1 MKFKIL
7 EPLYFRKEESRS
19 RIFDMTRVSEPP
31 VTHLKTST
39 TVTKAFAIL
48 DFLASNA
55 ESGASLAA
63 ISSRLGI
70 SKSTAHRYMATLE
83 ELAVVE
89 RDAKDHFR
97 LGVKLIELA
106 GAVLSNHSLH
116 KVSEPFLRE
125 LATRTQ
131 ETVHLATP
139 SGDEVVYIAKI
150 ESTHTVGMTSRIGA
164 RVPMYCTALG
174 KSILAHYPVE
184 RIKEIIRG
192 GLLART
198 PHTITSP
205 VALHAELERVRA
217 QGYAVD
223 DQENELGVR
232 CVGAPIFDYTGNV
245 VGAISVSGPAD
256 RMTLERSLE
265 LAPWVRDAAYMISK
279 RMGYSR

>member
-1 MKFKIL
+1 
-7 EPLYFRKEESRS
+7 
-19 RIFDMTRVSEPP
+19 MT
-31 VTHLKTST
+31 
-39 TVTKAFAIL
+39 
-48 DFLASNA
+48 
-55 ESGASLAA
+55 
-63 ISSRLGI
+63 
-70 SKSTAHRYMATLE
+70 TLE

-106 GAVLSNHSLH
+106 GVVLSDRSLH

-150 ESTHTVGMTSRIGA
+150 ESSHTVGMTSRIGA

-174 KSILAHYPVE
+174 KSIMAHYPVE
-184 RIKEIIRG
+184 RVEEIIRA
-192 GLLART
+192 GLPART

-205 VALHAELERVRA
+205 AGLRAELERVRA
-217 QGYAVD
+217 QGYAID

-232 CVGAPIFDYTGNV
+232 CVGAPIFDYTGKV
-245 VGAISVSGPAD
+245 IGAISVSGPAN
-256 RMTLERSLE
+256 RMTLERSLD
-265 LAPWVRDAAYMISK
+265 LAPWVRDTAQMISK
-279 RMGYSR
+279 RMGCSR